1 MVGSVG
7 NGSADNNSNV
17 NFGRYE
23 NWVLGNGGNVGF
35 GRVGVVGNV
44 ALGSVGIV
52 SNGGNVAFGRENCRQ
67 RHCSGWS
74 SWCAQKVMSC

>member
-7 NGSADNNSNV
+7 NGSADKNSNV

-52 SNGGNVAFGRENCRQ
+52 GNGGNVALGRENCRQ
-67 RHCSGWS
+67 WHCSGWS